1 MIHIMDISH
10 VPSELALD
18 DHSCHGYVPCFP
30 SDKQLIFSHGDEAVR
45 TRHGAMITW
54 LQPGW
59 QWMAVLQ
66 HNVQI
71 YIDLQ
76 IFTAYLQH
84 IYSIFTAYQ
93 YCNHGVCG

>member
-1 MIHIMDISH
+1 MDISH
-10 VPSELALD
+10 VPSDLLLD
-18 DHSCHGYVPCFP
+18 DHSYHSYVPCFP

-45 TRHGAMITW
+45 TRHGSMITW

-71 YIDLQ
+71 YIDL
-76 IFTAYLQH
+76 LH